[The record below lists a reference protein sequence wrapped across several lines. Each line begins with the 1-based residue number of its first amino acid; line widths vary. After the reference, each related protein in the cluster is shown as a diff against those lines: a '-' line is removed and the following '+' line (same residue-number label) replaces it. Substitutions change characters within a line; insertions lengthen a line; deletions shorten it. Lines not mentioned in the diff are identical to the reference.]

1 MSSCNTTQNDKP
13 HFAGCRNYYSAPDIV
28 VMGNQNT
35 IRGEK
40 TIVCGDGN
48 SVGGKDSTVEG
59 DGNSVTGDNCTVKG
73 DKNSV
78 TGDNCTVKGDKNSVT
93 GDNCTVKGDGNHV
106 TGRNCTVEGDNN
118 NHTHN
123 TRGNRCQPS
132 HEPLSGW
139 GFNYTPRAQ
148 HNYFSGGTRTFDPT
162 IETFNFTPF
171 SNGRTLSP
179 PIETFNFTP
188 STPPVQ
194 NNKPKIPETK
204 KDTEAKEG
212 TKDEEMCCI
221 CIANLK
227 CATIIDCGHY
237 CLCNGCARKLLE
249 TTSNTTPTCPVC
261 RKTIKEGIIQIY

>member
-59 DGNSVTGDNCTVKG
+59 DG
-73 DKNSV
+73 NSV

-162 IETFNFTPF
+162 IEPFNFTPF

-249 TTSNTTPTCPVC
+249 TISNTTPTCPVC

>member
-1 MSSCNTTQNDKP
+1 MSSCNTIQKYKP

-28 VMGNQNT
+28 VIGNRNT

-40 TIVCGDGN
+40 TIVYGDSN
-48 SVGGKDSTVEG
+48 SVGGNYCTVEG
-59 DGNSVTGDNCTVKG
+59 DKNSVTGNNCTVNGDGNNVTGDNCTVNG
-73 DKNSV
+73 DKN
-78 TGDNCTVKGDKNSVT
+78 N
-93 GDNCTVKGDGNHV
+93 V
-106 TGRNCTVEGDNN
+106 TGRNCTVEGNN
-118 NHTHN
+118 NSHGHF

-132 HEPLSGW
+132 HEPLSEW
-139 GFNYTPRAQ
+139 GFNFTPSTEY
-148 HNYFSGGTRTFDPT
+148 NCFSDSRTLSPT
-162 IETFNFTPF
+162 IEPFNSTPF
-171 SNGRTLSP
+171 SNGSRTLSP
-179 PIETFNFTP
+179 TIETFNFTP